1 MKREL
6 GVRAMS
12 SGNRV
17 VFQATLGELAEVPG
31 SPYAYWAPKSLRELF
46 QKYPPLDRDVAG
58 QPDKPKIADVKQGLA
73 TADDLR
79 FTRFWWE
86 VPVKEIA
93 ASREETRQGKKWAPF
108 AKGGKPFY
116 HDIIVVVNW
125 ENDGMEIKNFDRAVV
140 RNESFYFREGLA
152 WTKSAWIENSPYPIL
167 DVGILPTGSIFTA
180 KRMAIFLSF
189 KEANELILCSFLR
202 SITAAALI
210 HLINPTG
217 RNREAGH
224 LAQVAI
230 IPTIFNENQLSS
242 LAREAYDLLREWD
255 TGSET
260 STQFIAPWVFQ
271 IWRGFRLQQRPVTGH
286 PLAQDF
292 AWSDWPAAREIRG
305 EGKGPWEGPVSL
317 QALAQEALRR
327 EGMLRRRLEEI
338 QLAIDEEVYRLYEIN
353 AEDRRLIE
361 EELRESL
368 VADEEENVESN
379 EEDESG
385 EEAPEDSATLT
396 VAEHVR
402 RLLHYFAHRAAA
414 ADPGGI
420 VPLFDLYLAD
430 GQSKPGLAKRVRE
443 LLAREFGEG
452 NLSALEEEI
461 SSILGKSLDAWLA
474 EDFFG
479 YHLSLYRLHPVIW
492 QLSSQ
497 AFAPRRG
504 RAAYKPAFVC
514 FLYWARLDPDTLYK
528 VQQFYLRP
536 QLATVEQEVE
546 RLAQEVARA
555 REGPARVRRRREE
568 EYQAALDRKEEL
580 FGFAGAI
587 SRLLSPP
594 PAPLPVDSRSTW
606 VKEKVNEIVQ
616 NGYRPN
622 RDYGVRVNIEPLK
635 QVNILAREAARVKG

>member
-6 GVRAMS
+6 GVRAM

-152 WTKSAWIENSPYPIL
+152 WALIAKSVKNQFDMFFKFGGTIHDVASHSIFIDSKDIKEGTWFLLGLLNSKLLWECFYLLEPTAHNRHIGY
-167 DVGILPTGSIFTA
+167 VSKLPT
-180 KRMAIFLSF
+180 AIETFRTSV
-189 KEANELILCSFLR
+189 I
-202 SITAAALI
+202 
-210 HLINPTG
+210 
-217 RNREAGH
+217 
-224 LAQVAI
+224 
-230 IPTIFNENQLSS
+230 SS

-260 STQFIAPWVFQ
+260 STQFITPWILQ
-271 IWRGFRLQQRPVTGH
+271 IWRGFHLQQRPVTGH

-305 EGKGPWEGPVSL
+305 EGRGPWEGPVSL

-327 EGMLRRRLEEI
+327 EGMLRWRLEEI

-368 VADEEENVESN
+368 VADEEENIESN

-385 EEAPEDSATLT
+385 EDAPEDSATLT

-402 RLLHYFAHRAAA
+402 RLLHYFAHRALA

-430 GQSKPGLAKRVRE
+430 GQSKPGLAGRVRE
-443 LLAREFGEG
+443 LLAREFGER
-452 NLSALEEEI
+452 NLPALEEEI
-461 SSILGKSLDAWLA
+461 SSILGKPLDAWLA

-479 YHLSLYRLHPVIW
+479 YHLSLYRLRPVIW
-492 QLSSQ
+492 ELSSQ

-546 RLAQEVARA
+546 RLAQEVARV
-555 REGPARVRRRREE
+555 REGPARVRRRQEE

-580 FGFAGAI
+580 FGFEGAI

-594 PAPLPVDSRSTW
+594 STPLPVDSRSTW

-622 RDYGVRVNIEPLK
+622 RDYGVRVNIEPLQ
-635 QVNILAREAARVKG
+635 QVNILPREAARVKG